1 MFASAVS
8 LNTPD
13 WGVHMP
19 YEFLDLGNGRPAIRV
34 SFGRTSHIVQND
46 DDTWAVVEDEARQVF
61 PSYSAAL
68 DCAREIAGDPD
79 LPPLTQ
85 V

>member
-1 MFASAVS
+1 VDQDG
-8 LNTPD
+8 P
-13 WGVHMP
+13 
-19 YEFLDLGNGRPAIRV
+19 ER
-34 SFGRTSHIVQND
+34 
-46 DDTWAVVEDEARQVF
+46 VF
-61 PSYSAAL
+61 PSFDDAL